1 MKKVV
6 TNLIA
11 AAYLINNKA
20 NRNVH
25 DWRPLL
31 ENSVS
36 YTF

>member
-6 TNLIA
+6 TNLFT

-25 DWRPLL
+25 DWQPLR